1 MAARRLNFSSKL
13 FISVLLLFLIFASCF
28 IMFQYKREKTYKQ
41 DMLNIRL
48 QSINLRLNEF
58 LEDKEPTDSIIEK
71 FLDILE
77 SETFNLINEK
87 PRITIINTN
96 GDVLFDS
103 SHKKITQNHLN
114 RPEIK
119 DAIKKGNGY
128 TISRLSETT
137 SERYFYSATY
147 FKDKGIIIRSSMP
160 YDINL
165 INVLKVDSRY
175 LWATII
181 MTLILIFIFYRYT
194 HKIGKTI
201 SQLHNFAKKAERNE
215 NIENISLDFPH
226 NELGD
231 ISNHI
236 VELYAKIKKSE
247 EDKIRLKRQ
256 LTQNISHELKTPV
269 SSIQGYLET
278 IVSNPDMAEDTK
290 TQFLNRCYNQANR
303 LTSLLN
309 DISTL
314 NRMDE
319 ADNQYDISEIN
330 LLKLLETIDGE
341 CALQLKEKNMTIY
354 NLISPKINL
363 EGNYSLLYS
372 IFRNLT
378 DNAIAYA
385 GYGTSIT
392 IKCIAAT
399 NERYTFSFADN
410 GVGVDEKHLPHLFER
425 FYRVDKGR
433 SRKLGGTGLG
443 LAIVK
448 NAVMLHNGTISVRR
462 SETGGLEFI
471 FSLPRSNDPDNTL

>member
-392 IKCIAAT
+392 IKCIATT

>member
-201 SQLHNFAKKAERNE
+201 SQLHNFAKRAESNE

>member
-201 SQLHNFAKKAERNE
+201 SQLHNFAKRAESNE

-448 NAVMLHNGTISVRR
+448 NAVMLHNGTISVKR

>member
-201 SQLHNFAKKAERNE
+201 SQLHNFAKRAESNE

-392 IKCIAAT
+392 IKCIATT